1 MSIYRRFKTSLK
13 CIFFVSTLDSM
24 GGILFSAI
32 VSERLT
38 MKKSPAIHYLQD
50 TISGVKVN
58 NDAININK
66 P

>member
-1 MSIYRRFKTSLK
+1 
-13 CIFFVSTLDSM
+13 M